1 MKRRRR
7 KEKKKF
13 TFGILSIIFALI
25 YLPISFIVLLNIL
38 LCFIALLALIFSI
51 ISLTK
56 EDFKF
61 LGIIGLLLTILSIT
75 IVISFY
81 FFGPSTK
88 KTATINGKK
97 YSYKEMKEIAESNKV
112 TFKEEYEGKNI
123 KLEGTISNIE
133 EEYGKYVNINKI
145 NFQEGWI
152 LELPMNCNYNLKNYK
167 NGDKIKVKSKISYYI
182 TDIYLSDYAI
192 NTKDKKVECNT
203 TISKK

>member
-1 MKRRRR
+1 MRRRR
-7 KEKKKF
+7 EKKKF

-25 YLPISFIVLLNIL
+25 YLPISLIIILNIL

-61 LGIIGLLLTILSIT
+61 LGFIGLLLTILGIS

-81 FFGPSTK
+81 FFGPKTR

-97 YSYKEMKEIAESNKV
+97 YSYNEIEEIAESNKV
-112 TFKEEYEGKNI
+112 TFDEEYEGKNI
-123 KLEGTISNIE
+123 KLEGTISSIE
-133 EEYGKYVNINKI
+133 EEYGKYVNIYKV

-152 LELPMNCNYNLKNYK
+152 LELPMNCNYNLKKYK
-167 NGDKIKVKSKISYYI
+167 NGDKIKVKSKISHYI
-182 TDIYLSDYAI
+182 TDIYLSDYSI
-192 NTKDKKVECNT
+192 DTKNKKVECRT

>member
-1 MKRRRR
+1 MKRR

-25 YLPISFIVLLNIL
+25 YLPISFIILLNIL

-61 LGIIGLLLTILSIT
+61 LGIIGLLLTILGIA

-81 FFGPSTK
+81 FFGPSTR

-97 YSYKEMKEIAESNKV
+97 YSYDEIKEIAESNKV
-112 TFKEEYEGKNI
+112 AFNKEYESKEI
-123 KLEGTISNIE
+123 KLEGTVKNIE
-133 EEYGKYVNINKI
+133 EEYGKYAHIYKV

-152 LELPMNCNYNLKNYK
+152 LELPMNCNYDLKDYK
-167 NGDKIKVKSKISYYI
+167 NGDKMKVKSKISYYSS
-182 TDIYLSDYAI
+182 DIYLSDYSLSKGNKI
-192 NTKDKKVECNT
+192 ECNT
-203 TISKK
+203 IISKK

>member
-1 MKRRRR
+1 MRRRR
-7 KEKKKF
+7 RREKKKF

-25 YLPISFIVLLNIL
+25 YLPISLIIILNIL

-61 LGIIGLLLTILSIT
+61 LGLIGLLLTILGIS

-81 FFGPSTK
+81 FFGPKTR

-97 YSYKEMKEIAESNKV
+97 YSYNEIEEIAESNKV
-112 TFKEEYEGKNI
+112 TFDEEYEGKNI
-123 KLEGTISNIE
+123 KLEGTISSIE
-133 EEYGKYVNINKI
+133 EEYGKYVNIYKV

-152 LELPMNCNYNLKNYK
+152 LELPMNCNYNLKKYK
-167 NGDKIKVKSKISYYI
+167 NGDKIKVKSKISHYI
-182 TDIYLSDYAI
+182 TDIYLSDYSI
-192 NTKDKKVECNT
+192 DTKNKKVECRT

>member
-1 MKRRRR
+1 MRRRR
-7 KEKKKF
+7 EKKKF

-25 YLPISFIVLLNIL
+25 YLPISLIIILNIL

-61 LGIIGLLLTILSIT
+61 LGFIGLLLTILGVS

-81 FFGPSTK
+81 FFGPKTR

-97 YSYKEMKEIAESNKV
+97 YSYNEIEEIAESNKV
-112 TFKEEYEGKNI
+112 TFDEEYEGKNI
-123 KLEGTISNIE
+123 KLEGTISSIE
-133 EEYGKYVNINKI
+133 EEYGKYVNIYKV

-152 LELPMNCNYNLKNYK
+152 LELPMNCNYNLKKYK
-167 NGDKIKVKSKISYYI
+167 NGDKIKVKSKISHYI
-182 TDIYLSDYAI
+182 TDIYLSDYSI
-192 NTKDKKVECNT
+192 DTKNKKVECRT

>member
-1 MKRRRR
+1 MRRR

-25 YLPISFIVLLNIL
+25 YLPISFIILLNIL

-51 ISLTK
+51 ISITK

-61 LGIIGLLLTILSIT
+61 LGIIGLILTILGIA

-81 FFGPSTK
+81 FFGPSTR

-97 YSYKEMKEIAESNKV
+97 YSYDEIKEIAESNKV
-112 TFKEEYEGKNI
+112 AFNKEYESKEI
-123 KLEGTISNIE
+123 KLEGTVKNIE
-133 EEYGKYVNINKI
+133 EEYGKYAHIYKV

-152 LELPMNCNYNLKNYK
+152 LELPMNCNYNLKDYK
-167 NGDKIKVKSKISYYI
+167 NGDKMKVKSKISYYSS
-182 TDIYLSDYAI
+182 DIYLSDYSLSKGNKI
-192 NTKDKKVECNT
+192 ECNT
-203 TISKK
+203 IISKK

>member
-1 MKRRRR
+1 MRRRR
-7 KEKKKF
+7 RREKKKIIF
-13 TFGILSIIFALI
+13 VILSIIFALI
-25 YLPISFIVLLNIL
+25 YLPISLIIILNIL

-61 LGIIGLLLTILSIT
+61 LGLIGLLLTILGVS

-81 FFGPSTK
+81 FFGPKTR

-97 YSYKEMKEIAESNKV
+97 YSYNEIEEIAESNKV
-112 TFKEEYEGKNI
+112 TFDEEYEGKNI
-123 KLEGTISNIE
+123 KLEGTISSIE
-133 EEYGKYVNINKI
+133 EEYGKYVNIYKV

-152 LELPMNCNYNLKNYK
+152 LELPMNCNYNLKKYK
-167 NGDKIKVKSKISYYI
+167 NGDKIKVKSKISHYI
-182 TDIYLSDYAI
+182 TDIYLSDYSI
-192 NTKDKKVECNT
+192 DTKNKKVECRT

>member
-1 MKRRRR
+1 MRRRR
-7 KEKKKF
+7 REKKKF

-25 YLPISFIVLLNIL
+25 YLPISLIIILNIL

-61 LGIIGLLLTILSIT
+61 LGLIGLLLTILGVS

-81 FFGPSTK
+81 FFGPKTR

-97 YSYKEMKEIAESNKV
+97 YSYNEIEEIAESNKV
-112 TFKEEYEGKNI
+112 TFDEEYEGKNI
-123 KLEGTISNIE
+123 KLEGTISSIE
-133 EEYGKYVNINKI
+133 EEYGKYVNIYKV

-152 LELPMNCNYNLKNYK
+152 LELPMNCNYNLKKYK
-167 NGDKIKVKSKISYYI
+167 NGDKIKVKSKISHYI
-182 TDIYLSDYAI
+182 TDIYLSDYSI
-192 NTKDKKVECNT
+192 DTKNKKVECRT

>member
-1 MKRRRR
+1 MRRRR
-7 KEKKKF
+7 EKKKF

-25 YLPISFIVLLNIL
+25 YLPISLIIILNIL

-61 LGIIGLLLTILSIT
+61 LGLIGLLLTILGIS

-81 FFGPSTK
+81 FFGPKTR

-97 YSYKEMKEIAESNKV
+97 YSYNEIEEIAESNKV
-112 TFKEEYEGKNI
+112 TFDEEYEGKNI
-123 KLEGTISNIE
+123 KLEGTISSIE
-133 EEYGKYVNINKI
+133 EEYGKYVNIYKV

-152 LELPMNCNYNLKNYK
+152 LELPMNCNYNLKKYK
-167 NGDKIKVKSKISYYI
+167 NGDKIKVKSKISHYI

-192 NTKDKKVECNT
+192 DTKNKKVECRT